1 MRNINLAWTSNEIN
15 WLEACFTASYG
26 IIKLAEF
33 KNYVDIDGN
42 KDGTRSDGI

>member
-15 WLEACFTASYG
+15 WLEACFKASYG

-33 KNYVDIDGN
+33 
-42 KDGTRSDGI
+42 

>member
-15 WLEACFTASYG
+15 WLKAFSG
-26 IIKLAEF
+26 LSIGNIKLAEF
-33 KNYVDIDGN
+33 KNYVDTDGN